1 MADAYDGPDRRDQAI
16 QELQGAAMVAPEYP
30 NVHFE
35 LGYLFWKKREFD
47 KAEVARI
54 EQLQSKPRE
63 ELQHKISGPPPT
75 PPVE

>member
-1 MADAYDGPDRRDQAI
+1 
-16 QELQGAAMVAPEYP
+16 MVAPEYP